1 MPELNFRITGD
12 ESDLK
17 KKLENVSKLQR
28 ETNDQLAK
36 DISSTMNMEQ
46 KERKKSEKATLDQ
59 RRASQDVV
67 ASVNEEV
74 KAHDAATAAI
84 KRKSAAFDE
93 NGRQI
98 KPVQISNSQAEVD
111 NASKGRT
118 GTILSG
124 PVVSTT
130 DIEYAR
136 AAQAALDYGRAASD
150 ANKAATTGA
159 TAATE
164 AIKGTTEA
172 IKGTVT
178 AQSTLEARIQSYK
191 SITRTA
197 TDPAIIAE
205 YKKKIEETGRE
216 IAKLSNI
223 GKRGF
228 DELGNRIK
236 ATIGLQEN
244 LTNRLRYF
252 QSQLQYAKAPE
263 SFVQLNRKIQET
275 EANLN
280 RLANAG
286 KKGFDELGNAIAKT
300 DAQANKFSET
310 IKKIAA
316 SLLAAFSIQLIV
328 DWAKEARELAARGE
342 GIRDAFSK
350 LGNEK
355 TLNNLRTA
363 TRGATSDIDLM
374 AAALRAK
381 NFKIA
386 PELLAKGLELA
397 GKVSRQTG
405 QDVTYLTDSFVNG
418 LGRKS
423 LLILD
428 NLQISQVQLRAEIK
442 KTGNFQTAVAN
453 VVNEKLAS
461 MGDVAMTTADKMAQ
475 FATKIANIKEKIGQ
489 GINFVLNHDSLRDAT
504 NAFYETGL
512 SVQNLQKNISPL
524 LTKYDQLSE
533 KAQKNGGITKL
544 TKEEQALMKDVIRQV
559 GEEIPTAITQFDKYG
574 KAMDINTESA
584 REFIKQQVLVMQAL
598 NAERIEKTTD
608 KLKKLSYELYE
619 LQDAQDQI
627 TKTAKIG
634 GIGTFDISENVNVGT
649 GGVGSAYKTV
659 VRKATAREVAEVVAR
674 RKIVAAEIEK
684 NNALLNADYGKM
696 LTDRQAEIDKNN
708 KIDQIDDG
716 KAEAAAEKAADRARR
731 AKEAQAAADDAAI
744 SAQESLLQRIQAL
757 KDKYARQ
764 GLSKEEEARQAITDE
779 FKKLAFD
786 IEQQARK
793 YEAYARKYGAKR
805 AGEVLGPKPTTQQIE
820 PMRKAFIEDLTYRQG
835 TDKLKVTLAE
845 QKQLYVDYEEY
856 KKNLGKAAAD
866 GRFRDELK
874 TNVSFLEKLQIEY
887 SKVTAVGEISGYT
900 PAMVQRQTVLA
911 GEIKKELQAEQKKYD
926 GLLKEFIAYGD
937 QRKAMT
943 EKFNADLATMEG
955 NSAAQLVR
963 KRKYAEDVKQLDNS
977 NIQQLDAYKALFAGI
992 DKLSDDGAKK
1002 VISNAKTMLAGLLLK
1017 GNIGKE
1023 MAKEISNM
1031 ISNTEKAIEEK
1042 IPEKII
1048 GLANQM
1054 DQVSAS
1060 VSGIDEAFGKV
1071 LATLGNVIGQV
1082 GNIKKGFADIKTAQA
1097 ANGGKGDAFG
1107 GLTAGLGVFGA
1118 GISIFQTVFSLFDRS
1133 AKREEQAAYSRDLQ
1147 IKQTEAVTKAL
1158 DRQLEMINEV
1168 YGTEKLTKYA
1178 EGLETI
1184 KAKQA
1189 ELTDQLSGKY
1199 QFTGDK
1205 TIDKYVEMLN
1215 NGEKMPFAIKGLID
1229 QLVEKGA
1236 LTNVPKGLEELRDL
1250 LENGKLDQKTA
1261 AIAEALINLD
1271 KQAKDTFNALSAEKV
1286 GSSLENIADGFM
1298 SALMDGTQDFG
1309 KSFEDVIQKS
1319 IVNGFKG
1326 ELIRKQLQEFYK
1338 QFADVAAGGLTK
1350 EEIEA
1355 LRTSYLSAGEK
1366 AKKQMEDLEKITGI
1380 SLTDKDKTSNTIKGS
1395 IQNISAQQA
1404 DVLSGHFAGMR
1415 IAQIEANSILKPM
1428 GLTMFEQLNV
1438 AKSHL
1443 DVALK
1448 IEANT
1453 FRTANNTENLSKLST
1468 IESALVSM
1476 DKTMRSTK
1484 DAGRAAGWG

>member
-17 KKLENVSKLQR
+17 KKLDNVSKLQR
-28 ETNDQLAK
+28 ETNEQLAK
-36 DISSTMNMEQ
+36 DIASTMNMEQ
-46 KERKKSEKATLDQ
+46 KERKKAEKATLDQ
-59 RRASQDVV
+59 RKASQDVV
-67 ASVNEEV
+67 ASINEEV
-74 KAHDAATAAI
+74 KAHDAAAAAI
-84 KRKSAAFDE
+84 RRKSAAFDE
-93 NGRQI
+93 NGRQL
-98 KPVQISNSQAEVD
+98 KPVQISNSQTEV
-111 NASKGRT
+111 NNSAKGRS
-118 GTILSG
+118 GTIASG
-124 PVVSTT
+124 PVVNQT

-136 AAQAALDYGRAASD
+136 ATQAASEYGRAASD
-150 ANKAATTGA
+150 ANKAATTAA
-159 TAATE
+159 TATTE

-172 IKGTVT
+172 IKGTIT
-178 AQSTLEARIQSYK
+178 AQSTLEARIQSYRA
-191 SITRTA
+191 ITKTA

-228 DELGNRIK
+228 DEIGNRIRS
-236 ATIGLQEN
+236 TIGLQET

-263 SFVQLNRKIQET
+263 SFVQLNRKIEET
-275 EANLN
+275 EIRLN

-286 KKGFDELGNAIAKT
+286 KKGFDELGNAIDKT
-300 DAQANKFSET
+300 KSKAEQFLDT
-310 IKKIAA
+310 IKKIGAGI
-316 SLLAAFSIQLIV
+316 LAAFSVQIII

-355 TLNNLRTA
+355 TLNLLRTA

-374 AAALRAK
+374 AAALRAR

-442 KTGNFQTAVAN
+442 KTGNFQTAVSN

-512 SVQNLQKNISPL
+512 SVQNLQKNIAPL

-584 REFIKQQVLVMQAL
+584 REFIRQQVLVMQAL
-598 NAERIEKTTD
+598 NAERIEKTTN
-608 KLKKLSYELYE
+608 KLKDLGYELYQ
-619 LQDAQDQI
+619 LQGAQDEI
-627 TKTAKIG
+627 TKSAKNG
-634 GIGTFDISENVNVGT
+634 GIGTFSISETVSVGT
-649 GGVGSAYKTV
+649 GGVGSAYKTEI
-659 VRKATAREVAEVVAR
+659 RKATAREVAEVVAR

-708 KIDQIDDG
+708 KTDKIDDG
-716 KAEAAAEKAADRARR
+716 KAEAAAQKAADKARR
-731 AKEAQAAADDAAI
+731 AQEAQAAADDAAV
-744 SAQESLLQRIQAL
+744 SAQESLLQRIQVL

-805 AGEVLGPKPTTQQIE
+805 AGEVLGPKPTTEQIE

-835 TDKLKVTLAE
+835 TEKLKVTLAE
-845 QKQLYVDYEEY
+845 QKQLYADYEEY
-856 KKNLGKAAAD
+856 KKNLGKEAAD

-874 TNVSFLEKLQIEY
+874 ANVSYLQKLQIEY
-887 SKVTAVGEISGYT
+887 SKVTAVGELSGYT

-911 GEIKKELQAEQKKYD
+911 GEIKKEVQTEQKKYD
-926 GLLKEFIAYGD
+926 GLLREFISYSD
-937 QRKAMT
+937 QRKAIT

-963 KRKYAEDVKQLDNS
+963 KQRYAEDIKQLDNT
-977 NIQQLDAYKALFAGI
+977 NIQKLDAYKVLFAGI
-992 DKLSDDGAKK
+992 DRLSEEGAKK
-1002 VISNAKTMLAGLLLK
+1002 VISNAKTMLAGLLLN

-1023 MAKEISNM
+1023 MAKEIANM
-1031 ISNTEKAIEEK
+1031 ISNTDKAIKDK
-1042 IPEKII
+1042 IPEGIV
-1048 GLANQM
+1048 GLANQI
-1054 DQVSAS
+1054 DQVAAS

-1071 LATLGNVIGQV
+1071 LGTLGNVVGQV
-1082 GNIKKGFADIKTAQA
+1082 GNIKKGMSDLTDAQ
-1097 ANGGKGDAFG
+1097 GKGKNGMADFSSIG
-1107 GLTAGLGVFGA
+1107 QITAGLGMFGA
-1118 GISIFQTVFSLFDRS
+1118 GISIFTTLFSLFDRS

-1158 DRQLEMINEV
+1158 DRQLQMINEV

-1184 KAKQA
+1184 KQKQI
-1189 ELTDQLSGKY
+1189 ELTGQLSGKY
-1199 QFTGDK
+1199 AMTGDK
-1205 TIDKYVEMLN
+1205 TIDKYLEKAN
-1215 NGEKMPFAIKGLID
+1215 NGEKLGIYEPIFKK
-1229 QLVEKGA
+1229 LVESGK
-1236 LTNVPKGLEELRDL
+1236 LVKVPQGLEDLRDL
-1250 LENGKLDQKTA
+1250 LEDGKLDQKTA
-1261 AIAEALINLD
+1261 AIAEALLNLD
-1271 KQAKDTFNALSAEKV
+1271 KQAKDTFNALNAEKV

-1309 KSFEDVIQKS
+1309 KSFEEVIQKS
-1319 IVNGFKG
+1319 IVNGFRG
-1326 ELIRKQLQEFYK
+1326 ELIRKELQEFYK
-1338 QFADVAAGGLTK
+1338 QFAEVADGGLTE
-1350 EEIEA
+1350 EEIGK
-1355 LRTSYLSAGEK
+1355 LRDTYMAAGEK

-1380 SLTDKDKTSNTIKGS
+1380 PLNDKKDSATGTLRASLTEETGS
-1395 IQNISAQQA
+1395 KLEALWRGMYDFSRQEIA
-1404 DVLSGHFAGMR
+1404 LSTER
-1415 IAQIEANSILKPM
+1415 NNILKPVAST
-1428 GLTMFEQLNV
+1428 LLDQLSV

-1443 DVALK
+1443 DVALQ

-1453 FRTANNTENLSKLST
+1453 YRTANNTDGMGKKLDQLIVNTKPST
-1468 IESALVSM
+1468 TPRIQ
-1476 DKTMRSTK
+1476 
-1484 DAGRAAGWG
+1484 GI